1 MRKLLNFAIPE
12 ELHIRFKIRC
22 IEQRREMT
30 EVLIELITEYLKR
43 TEGRRK
49 S

>member
-1 MRKLLNFAIPE
+1 MMKRLNFVVPE
-12 ELHIRFKIRC
+12 ELHRRFKIRC

-30 EVLIELITEYLKR
+30 EVLIELMEEYLKR
-43 TEGRRK
+43 TEGQRR